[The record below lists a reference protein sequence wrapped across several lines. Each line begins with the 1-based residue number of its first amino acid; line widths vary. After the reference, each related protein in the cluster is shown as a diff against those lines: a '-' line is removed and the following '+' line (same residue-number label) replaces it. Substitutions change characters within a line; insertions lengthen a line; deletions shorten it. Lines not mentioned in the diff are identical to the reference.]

1 MVDAVDVK
9 LLSGE
14 VLPQV
19 EIPKKWTQEHPY
31 FAITNGVGLWSHT
44 NKG

>member
-9 LLSGE
+9 LSRK

-19 EIPKKWTQEHPY
+19 EIPE
-31 FAITNGVGLWSHT
+31 NGPRSLHVLP
-44 NKG
+44 